1 MILDMHCHTK
11 EGSPD
16 GIVSIDTTI
25 KLLREK
31 GYDGML
37 VSDHN
42 SYSGYKAIKKEYNN
56 FLVLRGIEYDSL
68 DAGHLLIILPSRMKY
83 DIFEYKGIVA
93 EDVVKIVHALGGI
106 VGPAHPYDYFKL
118 GLCNTKNRE
127 NVELLKSFDFIE
139 TFNACLTKKSYIL
152 SNALAEEYN
161 KPTFGGSDSHHIGT
175 VGLGKTILPCRINSE
190 DDLIELVKH
199 SDYNTF
205 SVGGSFVQRK
215 YEILF
220 TAGITAGGFFYD
232 VFNHCVSFNHTKKAN
247 TILDAINT
255 VLEK

>member
-1 MILDMHCHTK
+1 MHCHTK

-106 VGPAHPYDYFKL
+106 VGPAHPYDYSKL
-118 GLCNTKNRE
+118 GLCI
-127 NVELLKSFDFIE
+127 LKIE
-139 TFNACLTKKSYIL
+139 RMLNC
-152 SNALAEEYN
+152 
-161 KPTFGGSDSHHIGT
+161 
-175 VGLGKTILPCRINSE
+175 
-190 DDLIELVKH
+190 
-199 SDYNTF
+199 
-205 SVGGSFVQRK
+205 
-215 YEILF
+215 
-220 TAGITAGGFFYD
+220 
-232 VFNHCVSFNHTKKAN
+232 
-247 TILDAINT
+247 
-255 VLEK
+255 